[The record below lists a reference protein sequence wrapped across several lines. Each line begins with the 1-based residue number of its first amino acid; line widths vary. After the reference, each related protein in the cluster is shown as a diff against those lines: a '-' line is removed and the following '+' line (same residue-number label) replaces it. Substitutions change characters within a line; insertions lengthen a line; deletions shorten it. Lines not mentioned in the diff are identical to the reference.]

1 MKLILAA
8 VTTFGLAALAPV
20 AMAQSTKSEEM
31 CQQIANR
38 MNSKAPIRTSPS
50 SVLQETRC
58 NQTNGATEITYRYVF
73 EEINHQAA
81 DNRAGKRIGRQ
92 VQKLFCDED
101 QDAHQVLKLL
111 NVRVTLE
118 DASGGPMG
126 SHAFGLSDC

>member
-1 MKLILAA
+1 MKLVPVAICLAM
-8 VTTFGLAALAPV
+8 LAPG
-20 AMAQSTKSEEM
+20 AMAQSTESAEI

-38 MNSKAPIRTSPS
+38 TNSKAPIRSNPS
-50 SVLQETRC
+50 VVLQEVRC

-73 EEINHQAA
+73 EEINNQAA

-101 QDAHQVLKLL
+101 EKAHEVLKLL

-118 DASGGPMG
+118 NATGGPMG